1 MTGIETLQAAVGRIR
16 SRMGRFFP
24 GERVVF
30 RGRNLHRDLK
40 GIDWLEL
47 YLFGITGR
55 RFTPEQVRLLHMMWV
70 HTSYPDA
77 RIWNNRVVAL
87 AGSARS
93 TSSLALSAGL
103 AVSEARIYGRAAG
116 FETISF
122 LIETRRRMEMGE
134 SLSDCVQSQ
143 LAAYGRICGYGRPI
157 INGDERIAP
166 TKAAAAELGLDKG
179 PHLSLI
185 FELQD
190 YLAESGSSIKMNYG
204 AIGAAL
210 GADLGLSPGEYTTF
224 MFPAFLAGM
233 PPCYIEAGENPEGTL
248 FPIPCDGI
256 QYEGRDK
263 RSWPKPDATL

>member
-1 MTGIETLQAAVGRIR
+1 VSKIEMLQAAVGRIK

-30 RGRNLHRDLK
+30 RGANLHRDLK
-40 GIDWLEL
+40 GIDWVEL

-55 RFTPEQVRLLHMMWV
+55 RFTPQQIRLLHMLWV

-87 AGSARS
+87 AGTARS
-93 TSSLALSAGL
+93 SSTLALSAGL
-103 AVSEARIYGRAAG
+103 AVSEARIYGRGAG

-122 LIETRRRMEMGE
+122 LIETRRRMDAGE
-134 SLSDCVQSQ
+134 SLADCVQSQ
-143 LAAYGRICGYGRPI
+143 LAGYGRIAGYGRPI

-166 TKAAAAELGLDKG
+166 TMALAGELGLDKG
-179 PHLSLI
+179 RHLALI
-185 FELQD
+185 FELQT
-190 YLAESGSSIKMNYG
+190 YLADSGYGIKMNYG
-204 AIGAAL
+204 AISGAL
-210 GADLGLSPGEYTTF
+210 GADLGLSPREHLAF

-233 PPCYIEAGENPEGTL
+233 PPCYIESSENPEGAL

-256 QYEGRDK
+256 RYAGRDT
-263 RSWPKPDATL
+263 RPWPVGQTS